1 MRGSTVA
8 DLVLLMH
15 RGFYIIY
22 KNLNI
27 INRILTVPAVKRA
40 LTHINTFLDILI
52 S

>member
-15 RGFYIIY
+15 GGFYIIY

-27 INRILTVPAVKRA
+27 INQILTALAVKRA
-40 LTHINTFLDILI
+40 LTHINTFLDVLI
-52 S
+52 G